1 MKISYDWRGMPVEF
15 KLQDEEN
22 SSDSIRLAMMY
33 DGSGRRISKTLLTKP
48 ATATSWETV
57 KVTHYTGI
65 GTEIREE
72 FHNGSREKV
81 NVGVNMPEG
90 LGRYK
95 VADASQPA
103 NDNASRTFEW
113 YLKNHLGSTML
124 VYGTVASTDPD
135 NADVG
140 EAKAAY
146 DYRAFGEQVNLM
158 PHDLDKVTEKEHDEE
173 IKLNYF
179 GARYLDPM
187 LGMWISVDPAR
198 QFSSPYLYA
207 GNGMNP
213 LSHYDAN
220 GNYMIRKRAGKY
232 EIRPMSKWSAIS
244 GALFRDVPGA
254 IMSVLPNPL
263 IQKLGLAWGVLK
275 SKAQNSYASTTI
287 STIASK
293 GVDKA
298 FVDEINVNGEISYP
312 EYICK

>member
-1 MKISYDWRGMPVEF
+1 MPVEF
-15 KLQDEEN
+15 LLEPTGS
-22 SSDSIRLAMMY
+22 SSDTTRLVMMY
-33 DGSGRRISKTLLTKP
+33 DGSGRRISKALLTKSA
-48 ATATSWETV
+48 ATTSWDMV
-57 KVTHYTGI
+57 KVT
-65 GTEIREE
+65 
-72 FHNGSREKV
+72 
-81 NVGVNMPEG
+81 
-90 LGRYK
+90 L
-95 VADASQPA
+95 SQP
-103 NDNASRTFEW
+103 S
-113 YLKNHLGSTML
+113 
-124 VYGTVASTDPD
+124 
-135 NADVG
+135 
-140 EAKAAY
+140 
-146 DYRAFGEQVNLM
+146 
-158 PHDLDKVTEKEHDEE
+158 DKVTENFTGKERDDET
-173 IKLNYF
+173 KLNYF

-198 QFSSPYLYA
+198 QFASPYLYA

>member
-1 MKISYDWRGMPVEF
+1 MVRQE
-15 KLQDEEN
+15 QN
-22 SSDSIRLAMMY
+22 S
-33 DGSGRRISKTLLTKP
+33 
-48 ATATSWETV
+48 
-57 KVTHYTGI
+57 
-65 GTEIREE
+65 
-72 FHNGSREKV
+72 
-81 NVGVNMPEG
+81 
-90 LGRYK
+90 
-95 VADASQPA
+95 
-103 NDNASRTFEW
+103 
-113 YLKNHLGSTML
+113 
-124 VYGTVASTDPD
+124 
-135 NADVG
+135 
-140 EAKAAY
+140 
-146 DYRAFGEQVNLM
+146 
-158 PHDLDKVTEKEHDEE
+158 
-173 IKLNYF
+173 LNYF
-179 GARYLDPM
+179 SARYLDPM

-298 FVDEINVNGEISYP
+298 FVDDVVLMHVDNALTSHEVFKYTIGVFVGGMMSLADMGLGIRELYNSVDSDKFVDEFESLKFSNSFPTEEAARAFAEDFKESVNADTKVFVDEINVNGEISYP